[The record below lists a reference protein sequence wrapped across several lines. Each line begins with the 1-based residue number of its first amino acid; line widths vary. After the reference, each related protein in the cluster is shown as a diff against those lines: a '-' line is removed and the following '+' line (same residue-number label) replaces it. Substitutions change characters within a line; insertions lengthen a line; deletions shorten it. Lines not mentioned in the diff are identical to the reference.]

1 MLHNGFVERREQ
13 YVIFIVDILDR
24 HDKKAVIFAD
34 VAAHEGG
41 RAVGTRF
48 VGEQK
53 LLHEGV
59 LQVGHLRFVELQ
71 E

>member
-1 MLHNGFVERREQ
+1 MV
-13 YVIFIVDILDR
+13 FIVEFRHR

-41 RAVGTRF
+41 RAVSTRF